1 MRLIFSAAAFGAIC
15 IAVLPSR
22 AAIEGAPDQ
31 QSAPVVIEMFLSQA
45 CKNCPPAAAFSSEL
59 ARRPEVVSLA
69 WHIDYWNMLSNRK
82 HGRWEDPYSR
92 AAFADRQRA
101 YNRNIRKRS
110 TVFTPQAIIN
120 GDKSIVGSKR
130 DQVEEAIGAAREKS
144 TTARIDMTAHEDS
157 YEVTILGEAPG
168 PCEAFLVTFHP
179 SVVTDISSGDN
190 AGLRFVEA
198 NVVSDVVRLGE
209 VTMASSSFIAP
220 RPGEGMGCA
229 VIVQSMEQGRIY
241 AARYCP

>member
-1 MRLIFSAAAFGAIC
+1 MKLILSAALGAVC
-15 IAVLPSR
+15 VAAPTSQ
-22 AAIEGAPDQ
+22 AAIESAPDQ
-31 QSAPVVIEMFLSQA
+31 ESAPVVIEMFLSQA
-45 CKNCPPAAAFSSEL
+45 CKNCPPAAAFSTEL
-59 ARRPEVVSLA
+59 AHRPDVVSLA

-120 GDKSIVGSKR
+120 GGESLVGSKR
-130 DQVEEAIGAAREKS
+130 DQIEEAIGAARDKA
-144 TTARIDMTAHEDS
+144 TAARIDMTAREDS
-157 YEVTILGEAPG
+157 YEVTIIGEAPG

-179 SVVTDISSGDN
+179 SAVTDISSGDN

-198 NVVSDVVRLGE
+198 NVVADVVRLGE
-209 VTMASSSFIAP
+209 VTMASNSFIAP
-220 RPGEGMGCA
+220 RPDEGMGCA
-229 VIVQSMEQGRIY
+229 VIVQGMEQGRIY
-241 AARYCP
+241 AGRYCP